1 MDFCLHCLSVQD
13 LRAVAE
19 KRERMG
25 EKELEKIKQKKRLDK
40 LKEQV

>member
-1 MDFCLHCLSVQD
+1 MY

-19 KRERMG
+19 KRERME